1 METTEEQAKVL
12 EVKRQKSFWFAD
24 WSFPLIVGIMSAA
37 VFAGTHMYVMYGVG
51 AFNEVSIV
59 AMLKAGLDGGS
70 YGAAAAF
77 GASFLFA
84 RILEGSLVGILNLG
98 GSILTGIGIG
108 VPAILLSMKIAAPI
122 DNFALSLLTGLV
134 LGLIVGGIIVLIR
147 KFTINQSNSIFGAD
161 VMMGAGN
168 SSGRFLGPLI
178 ILSACAAS
186 IPIGIGAT
194 LGALGFYAWKKPIA
208 GGAILGAM
216 ILGAIF
222 PAVNIVVGAMTG
234 SVIAM
239 LSGVTD
245 HVAHGG
251 PIVAVLGAVDHVAMF
266 FVAVIA
272 GIAVTVLML
281 RILKPT
287 LQHTAVAA
295 ANGVTVADL
304 SETETSDVYTKTET
318 FDSITEIMSDEAIV
332 LGETATTKDGVIEDL
347 VQRLEKQ
354 RLSQIKTGLKKSSMI
369 EKRKVRRESVWES
382 LFHTENQL
390 MFLNQQWLLP
400 EVKME

>member
-1 METTEEQAKVL
+1 METAEQVKAV
-12 EVKRQKSFWFAD
+12 EAKRQKSFWFAD

-37 VFAGTHMYVMYGVG
+37 VFSGTHMYVVYGIG

-84 RILEGSLVGILNLG
+84 RILEGSLVGILDLG

-108 VPAILLSMKIAAPI
+108 VPAILLSMKITAPI

-147 KFTINQSNSIFGAD
+147 KFTINQSNSTFGAD

-194 LGALGFYAWKKPIA
+194 LGALAFYAWKKPIA

-222 PAVNIVVGAMTG
+222 PAVI
-234 SVIAM
+234 
-239 LSGVTD
+239 
-245 HVAHGG
+245 
-251 PIVAVLGAVDHVAMF
+251 
-266 FVAVIA
+266 
-272 GIAVTVLML
+272 
-281 RILKPT
+281 
-287 LQHTAVAA
+287 Q
-295 ANGVTVADL
+295 
-304 SETETSDVYTKTET
+304 
-318 FDSITEIMSDEAIV
+318 
-332 LGETATTKDGVIEDL
+332 
-347 VQRLEKQ
+347 
-354 RLSQIKTGLKKSSMI
+354 
-369 EKRKVRRESVWES
+369 
-382 LFHTENQL
+382 
-390 MFLNQQWLLP
+390 
-400 EVKME
+400 